1 MIFEKLI
8 ILILVLHFL
17 VNFVIMLLLIMYA
30 IYIFSK
36 INLKSLLSKK
46 LKTKSIVSSK
56 KIIKYEFLS
65 KGIKIKQIII

>member
-1 MIFEKLI
+1 
-8 ILILVLHFL
+8 
-17 VNFVIMLLLIMYA
+17 MLLLIMYA

>member
-1 MIFEKLI
+1 
-8 ILILVLHFL
+8 
-17 VNFVIMLLLIMYA
+17 MLLMIIYA

-46 LKTKSIVSSK
+46 LKTKNIVPSK